1 MGLFGD
7 DKLQDERI
15 AALETHVRD
24 LTQVVQA
31 SQADLIG
38 ARIEILELKAE
49 IDEKVS
55 VTDVDPAIAR
65 LNDEL
70 ATTRVELE
78 KASTAASESWATLQG
93 GVNDALE
100 SLRNSM
106 SKAYEQVKDA

>member
-24 LTQVVQA
+24 LTQAVQA

-100 SLRNSM
+100 SLRTSM
-106 SKAYEQVKDA
+106 SKAYEQVKDT

>member
-15 AALETHVRD
+15 AVLETHVRG

-55 VTDVDPAIAR
+55 LMEVDPAIAR
-65 LNDEL
+65 LNAEL
-70 ATTRVELE
+70 GTTRVELE

>member
-49 IDEKVS
+49 IGEKVS

-78 KASTAASESWATLQG
+78 KASTAATESWATLQG

-100 SLRNSM
+100 SLRTSM
-106 SKAYEQVKDA
+106 SKAYEQVKDT